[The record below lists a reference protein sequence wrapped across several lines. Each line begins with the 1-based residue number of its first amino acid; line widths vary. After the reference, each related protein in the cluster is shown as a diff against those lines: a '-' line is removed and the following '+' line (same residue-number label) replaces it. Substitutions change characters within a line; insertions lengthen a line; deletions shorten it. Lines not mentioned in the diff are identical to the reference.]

1 MTKAKKWFLRIVA
14 VILCV
19 INVLSGTS
27 SYSIISAAIEES
39 VPISDEEIAEALSNA
54 HFIIENVDDLTVA
67 QNSNPQTNETSVS
80 SNNNIYYNGDESDI
94 MTASV
99 DLPGDDKLYLT
110 QRWLNK
116 TYKNVAGYETIDE
129 DGENRGDT
137 VKALI
142 QALQHELGINPVTKN
157 FGPATSAA
165 YQKNILYPQEG
176 VTDNK
181 FVILQGAL
189 WCKGY
194 SGGYDNLTYD
204 ERNDDVIVKAVFDEA
219 MEKSIIQLKTDAGL
233 ENPDSVVTL
242 NVMKALLSMDAF
254 VLLKGTSFE
263 PKPEI
268 RTAQQKFN
276 RKYERYIGIMPCD
289 GIFSANTQRA
299 IIKILQALEGRTA
312 ELTTTF
318 GEQTKAHC
326 PEIPYKRNS
335 TAAKN
340 YNGEYYSNADI
351 ANFTELIQFTL
362 FVNGFGDGICD
373 GVFDSQTQNAIR
385 QFQRSQAIPETGIAD
400 INTWMSLFVSYGNK
414 SRSALACDCA
424 TKLTAE
430 KAKTLYDNGY
440 RYVGRYLT
448 KVPGG
453 LDKDITR
460 EEAQIIFDAGLRF
473 FPIYQTSGDDL
484 TYFTEEQGTL
494 DAYAAI
500 EAASKLGV
508 PRDTIIYFAADV
520 DAMDSNVTN
529 IIIPYFAKIHEVM
542 KDSIYK
548 AGIYSARNT
557 CTRVSNE
564 GYACSSFVSDL
575 SSGYSG
581 NLGFTMPTNWAF
593 DQFATVSIGT
603 GSGKISIDKDGF
615 SGRDLG
621 VGKLDDVEY
630 NEYKEFNVDGGNTDS
645 DTIHG
650 PIVNFLGKEIELFAF
665 DVNFELPLDKLV
677 FESEYD
683 TRQQELNVIIGLD
696 VYEYSQQRYGVREKP
711 TGEKYNQ
718 AFVEVKEMIS
728 TIKNP
733 YSGIE
738 NPEFKRRF
746 RDIKGCLYDR
756 GFNMGIY
763 TNGYVVGYMTISFKG
778 EKPVLK
784 TSEIAFIG
792 KARAEV
798 YYPTGI
804 PTLTI
809 RLGIEGSIEGG
820 LGLVLQNDKYSLG
833 GHMSVALE
841 PSIGACINLY
851 AAKATAG
858 VGGKVSFNFRFPFES
873 FPKSFTA
880 IFNLSIFLEYTVL
893 NRHDEQRVTLYN
905 KQLYP
910 KLTEEQIVV
919 MSKDGFILIEPS
931 QVELL
936 SDDLPNTFKN
946 NVQTYANPQ
955 IVNLGN
961 NKMFMVY
968 IDSAP
973 DRIAENGTMLMYSI
987 YDGTLW
993 SSPLPIADDGT
1004 ADFEPKICTDANG
1017 GVHIL
1022 WQNASTI
1029 FEEGAT
1035 LDDTATSID
1044 LSYIYWDGTNFSNA
1058 ATITKNNQDY
1068 EMSHKIV
1075 SSGDNVSVVW
1085 QQNSEN
1091 DVFGL
1096 SGTNS
1101 IYRRQLV
1108 ESSWNNTE
1116 TLATNLSVVTNIDT
1130 SYVNSENVVAYTA
1143 KSSTDTTV
1151 VNDIEVYYI
1160 AGNQTTQL
1168 TNDSLYDYSA
1178 KFYNNE
1184 LYWYTDN
1191 SIVRIVNGDIST
1203 KTVVLDN
1210 ISTDIADFEII
1221 GNENGNKSI
1230 VWEYEDDT
1238 GMVFFSADY
1247 NSETN
1252 TFSGFLPIERANGV
1266 VRGWDACMMS
1276 DGQIEL
1282 AYCYADYLTEPDE
1295 NGLPYGTLSLIQRP
1309 VEEIC
1314 DIYVDPITVADSDVL
1329 PGEEINLIA
1338 DVYNNGSKA
1347 VNAFEVTISD
1357 NNGNLIETTAVEQ
1370 LLQPGENAEINI
1382 PFTAP
1387 SEITKSDYNIT
1398 ILPIGQTDV
1407 NLEDNNTVFSMGF
1420 SDLVIQD
1427 ITETRTQTGRKLTVS
1442 VSNEG
1447 FDSIDSATVNLY
1459 SEGINGELLETQT
1472 VYALESGTN
1481 TEVVFEIE
1489 ESSLDS
1495 SVSEEARLYYIYAET
1510 DSYESNYGNNDNSIA
1525 LHPDYTVTLNAESGG
1540 TVSGSGTYINDSKA
1554 TIKATP
1560 EPGYLFE
1567 GWYENDELLVGV
1579 PEEIELSVNS
1589 NRTLEA
1595 RFIPSDLMIYAV
1607 SVDGTRRTGNTLKFY
1622 VQTDGETQPYL
1633 WSFYVYENDTIRY
1646 SVEDSVTNSFT
1657 YRPQH
1662 AGNYKVVVSVSNET
1676 GYETTYE
1683 QELKIK
1689 NYSVRRDATISF
1701 ADSIPKNANIVKWES
1716 SNEDVVTVDSNGI
1729 ITGHKLGE
1737 TTVRAYLEDG
1747 GSYSWVVETELNWW
1761 QTILVTFGIGLFF
1774 LPFWVAK

>member
-1 MTKAKKWFLRIVA
+1 MTKAKKWFLRIIA

-54 HFIIENVDDLTVA
+54 EFIYESEDDIFESEEFDIEVSDNSIDSVELNASGLT
-67 QNSNPQTNETSVS
+67 
-80 SNNNIYYNGDESDI
+80 GDQQVC
-94 MTASV
+94 MV
-99 DLPGDDKLYLT
+99 QK
-110 QRWLNK
+110 WLNQ
-116 TYKNVAGYETIDE
+116 TYKDVEGYKIIDE
-129 DGENRGDT
+129 DGTNRGAT

-142 QALQHELGINPVTKN
+142 QALQHELGISPVTTN
-157 FGPATSAA
+157 FGPATSEA
-165 YQKNILYPQEG
+165 YSKKILKRQDG
-176 VTDNK
+176 VIDNK
-181 FVILQGAL
+181 FAIVQAAL

-194 SGGYDNLTYD
+194 DPGYHFEHNSITDKVT
-204 ERNDDVIVKAVFDEA
+204 VTAVFDAGVENA
-219 MEKSIIQLKTDAGL
+219 IIELQTDAGL
-233 ENPDSVVTL
+233 ENPNGVVTL

-276 RKYERYIGIMPCD
+276 RKYEQYIGIMPCD

-318 GEQTKAHC
+318 GEQTKTHC

-424 TKLTAE
+424 TKLTAA

-448 KVPGG
+448 KVPDG

-473 FPIYQTSGDDL
+473 FPIYQTLG
-484 TYFTEEQGTL
+484 TKAEYFTEAQGTA

-500 EAASKLGV
+500 EAAQKLGI
-508 PRDTIIYFAADV
+508 PRGTIIYFAVDF
-520 DAMDSNVTN
+520 DAMDSDVSK
-529 IIIPYFAKIHEVM
+529 IVIPYFAKIHEVM

-548 AGIYSARNT
+548 TGIYSARNT
-557 CTRVSNE
+557 CTRVSNK

-575 SSGYSG
+575 SAGYSG

-593 DQFATVSIGT
+593 DQFDTVSIGE
-603 GSGKISIDKDGF
+603 GAAAISIDKDGF

-621 VGKLDDVEY
+621 VSHLENVSDNISFGSMATDTDTLKGPTITILDQ
-630 NEYKEFNVDGGNTDS
+630 
-645 DTIHG
+645 
-650 PIVNFLGKEIELFAF
+650 EIELF
-665 DVNFELPLDKLV
+665 DLDINFEWPDKEKIKIETQ
-677 FESEYD
+677 FDFSKNEI
-683 TRQQELNVIIGLD
+683 NVIFGLD

-711 TGEKYNQ
+711 KGEKHTQ
-718 AFVEVKEMIS
+718 AFNEVKTLVRSITAGE
-728 TIKNP
+728 K
-733 YSGIE
+733 
-738 NPEFKRRF
+738 EFTTKYKSMKGLLYDQGLRLGF
-746 RDIKGCLYDR
+746 DIKGY
-756 GFNMGIY
+756 I
-763 TNGYVVGYMTISFKG
+763 VGYMTISSVGNRTVVKEG
-778 EKPVLK
+778 EIGVIGEFEGTWSHPIPHVPVV
-784 TSEIAFIG
+784 FMQF
-792 KARAEV
+792 
-798 YYPTGI
+798 GI
-804 PTLTI
+804 Q
-809 RLGIEGSIEGG
+809 GSIEGK
-820 LGLVLQNDKYSLG
+820 LGLILRENTTSIYDFSGNITTSFFPYVGVSTNVLIAKVRAVAG
-833 GHMSVALE
+833 GNLE
-841 PSIGACINLY
+841 
-851 AAKATAG
+851 
-858 VGGKVSFNFRFPFES
+858 VSFDFPFHSFAES
-873 FPKSFTA
+873 FEATINA
-880 IFNLSIFLEYTVL
+880 RIYVEYTALNQHQSANFNFNKFKLYPRSNQTQAQYILEEDMKLIIPENSIVL
-893 NRHDEQRVTLYN
+893 NSDLSNVFDSN
-905 KQLYP
+905 I
-910 KLTEEQIVV
+910 QI
-919 MSKDGFILIEPS
+919 
-931 QVELL
+931 
-936 SDDLPNTFKN
+936 
-946 NVQTYANPQ
+946 YAKPQ
-955 IVNLGN
+955 ILNLGN

-968 IDSAP
+968 IDSATN
-973 DRIAENGTMLMYSI
+973 RIAENCTMLMYSI
-987 YDGTLW
+987 YDGTSW

-1004 ADFEPKICTDANG
+1004 ADFEPKICTDANS

-1022 WQNASTI
+1022 WQNASTTL
-1029 FEEGAT
+1029 EEGAT
-1035 LDDTATSID
+1035 LDETATAID
-1044 LSYIYWDGTNFSNA
+1044 LSYIYWDGTNFSDA
-1058 ATITKNNQDY
+1058 ATITNNNQDY

-1075 SSGDNVSVVW
+1075 SSDGNVSVVW

-1101 IYRRQLV
+1101 IYRKQLV
-1108 ESSWNNTE
+1108 EGSWNDVE

-1143 KSSTDTTV
+1143 KSNADTTL

-1160 AGNQTTQL
+1160 SGNQITQL
-1168 TNDSLYDYSA
+1168 TNDSFYDYSA

-1184 LYWYTDN
+1184 LYWFTNN
-1191 SIVRIVNGDIST
+1191 SIVRVINGDVST
-1203 KTVVLDN
+1203 KKVVLDN

-1238 GMVFFSADY
+1238 GMVFFGADY
-1247 NSETN
+1247 NSETD

-1266 VRGWDACMMS
+1266 VRGWDACVMS

-1282 AYCYADYLTEPDE
+1282 AYCYADCLAEPDE
-1295 NGLPYGTLSLIQRP
+1295 NGLPYGTLSLIQKP

-1329 PGEEINLIA
+1329 PGEKINLIT

-1347 VNAFEVTISD
+1347 VNAFEVAIRD
-1357 NNGNLIETTAVEQ
+1357 NDGNLIETITVEQ
-1370 LLQPGENAEINI
+1370 VLQPKENAEINI
-1382 PFTAP
+1382 PFTVP
-1387 SEITKSDYNIT
+1387 SEITKSDYKIT
-1398 ILPIGQTDV
+1398 ILPIGQTDE
-1407 NLEDNNTVFSMGF
+1407 NLENNNTVFSIGF

-1427 ITETRTQTGRKLTVS
+1427 ITETRTQTGRKLTVC

-1447 FDSIDSATVNLY
+1447 FDSIDSVTVNLY
-1459 SEGINGELLETQT
+1459 SEGINGDLLDNKT
-1472 VYALESGTN
+1472 VSILEPGTN

-1510 DSYESNYGNNDNSIA
+1510 DSFESNYGNNDNSID
-1525 LHPDYTVTLNAESGG
+1525 LYPDYTVTLNAQTGG
-1540 TVSGSGTYINDSKA
+1540 TVSGYGTYINNSKA

-1560 EPGYLFE
+1560 EPGYFFE

-1579 PEEIELSVNS
+1579 PAEIDLSVNS

-1595 RFIPSDLMIYAV
+1595 RFAQSDLEIYTV
-1607 SVDGTRRTGNTLKFY
+1607 SVDGIRKTGNTLKFD
-1622 VQTDGETQPYL
+1622 VQTVGKTQPYL
-1633 WSFYVYENDTIRY
+1633 WSFYIYENDIIRY
-1646 SVEDSVTNSFT
+1646 SVEDSDTNSFT
-1657 YRPQH
+1657 YRPRSE
-1662 AGNYKVVVSVSNET
+1662 GDYRIVVSVSNEA
-1676 GYETTYE
+1676 GYKTTYE
-1683 QELKIK
+1683 QDLKIR
-1689 NYSVRRDATISF
+1689 NYSVRRDTTISF
-1701 ADSIPKNANIVKWES
+1701 ADCVPKNANIVKWES
-1716 SNEDVVTVDSNGI
+1716 SNEDVVTVDSNGTV
-1729 ITGHKLGE
+1729 TGHKLGE
-1737 TTVRAYLEDG
+1737 ATVRAYLKDG
-1747 GSYSWVVETELNWW
+1747 GSYSWVIETEPNWW
-1761 QTILVTFGIGLFF
+1761 QTILIAFGIGLFF
-1774 LPFWVAK
+1774 MPFWVAK